1 MSKRHIRYPSLTK
14 EGSFP
19 VYFYIMQIY
28 NMVRTLVYRPG
39 SCVKDRLNRLV
50 MGGGSIRENRVDC
63 MVYIH

>member
-1 MSKRHIRYPSLTK
+1 M
-14 EGSFP
+14 
-19 VYFYIMQIY
+19 YFYIMQIY